1 LETLA
6 GLDLSWLRVLPTS
19 VTHVAAGNIS
29 YKGYHI
35 PRDSIIF
42 MNICKPYPDRLPA
55 PSLMTQTGGI
65 YHHLDY
71 FDEPETFKPEKY
83 LNNPYGTRK
92 V

>member
-1 LETLA
+1 
-6 GLDLSWLRVLPTS
+6 
-19 VTHVAAGNIS
+19 
-29 YKGYHI
+29 
-35 PRDSIIF
+35 
-42 MNICKPYPDRLPA
+42 MNICKPYLDRLLA

-65 YHHLDY
+65 YHHPDY